1 MDHER
6 DIDLVED
13 LRQQPGEC
21 EWLEFKSN
29 FADPQKIGE
38 LCSALSNSARIAE
51 KDYAYVVWGIQD
63 GSHNII
69 GTKFNPGTKKVGN
82 QDFGL
87 WLTSQ
92 LEPKISV
99 DFRIVEHPE
108 GRLILLEIP
117 ATYLMPVSF
126 RNIQYVRQ
134 GSHVTKLTGRPQ
146 KFRQLIEK
154 LRPYTWEKAS
164 ALNNVS
170 GDDVLKVLDY
180 QTYFRLTKQI
190 CPGRNDDILKK
201 LQADKLIASDA
212 GAKWNILNLGAILFA
227 NDLRD
232 FKSAGSIDR
241 HGPRFIVYDG
251 KDKNATVIR
260 RFDSQKGYANG
271 FEEFMG
277 VINGIL
283 PVPEHIGPVFR
294 TSRPL
299 FPALALREIIVN
311 ALIHQDMTIT
321 GSSPLIELFH
331 NRIEITNPGQSLIQT
346 DRMIDQHSRSRN
358 EVIATLM
365 RRMGFCEEAGT
376 GLDKVFE
383 LFETDVVAPSPKI
396 RSEHGST
403 RVIMY
408 GPEKF
413 RDMTV
418 QERINAC
425 YYHSVLK
432 YLANDTMTNLSL
444 CNRFGIDSNKATPVS
459 LVIRKSKQAGLIKIA
474 DEAHPRS
481 GYIPTWA

>member
-1 MDHER
+1 M
-6 DIDLVED
+6 
-13 LRQQPGEC
+13 
-21 EWLEFKSN
+21 
-29 FADPQKIGE
+29 
-38 LCSALSNSARIAE
+38 
-51 KDYAYVVWGIQD
+51 WGIKD

-69 GTKFNPGTKKVGN
+69 GTKFNPDTEKVEN

-92 LEPKISV
+92 LEPEISV

-108 GRLILLEIP
+108 GRLVLLEIP

-146 KFRQLIEK
+146 KFQQLIEK

-164 ALNNVS
+164 VINYVK
-170 GDDVLKVLDY
+170 GDFVREILDY
-180 QTYFRLTKQI
+180 QAYFRLTKQI
-190 CPGRNDDILKK
+190 CPDRNDDILKK
-201 LQADKLIASDA
+201 LQTDKLIASDA

-232 FKSAGSIDR
+232 FRSTSSIDR
-241 HGPRFIVYDG
+241 KGLRFIAYDG

-271 FEEFMG
+271 FEEFMDIIKG
-277 VINGIL
+277 MM
-283 PVPEHIGPVFR
+283 PEHEHIDPIFR
-294 TSRPL
+294 KARPL
-299 FPALALREIIVN
+299 FPIRALRELILN

-331 NRIEITNPGQSLIQT
+331 DRIEISNPGQSLIET
-346 DRMIDQHSRSRN
+346 DRMIDLPPCSRN
-358 EVIATLM
+358 EAIAALM
-365 RRMGFCEEAGT
+365 RRMDFCEEAGT
-376 GLDKVFE
+376 GLDRVFGF
-383 LFETDVVAPSPKI
+383 FETDVVAPSPQI

-408 GPEKF
+408 GPKKF
-413 RDMTV
+413 KDMTD
-418 QERINAC
+418 QERISAC

-432 YLANDTMTNLSL
+432 YLAKENMTNSSL
-444 CNRFGIDSNKATPVS
+444 RTRFGIDSNNVS
-459 LVIRKSKQAGLIKIA
+459 LVSVVIRKSKEAGWIKIA

-481 GYIPTWA
+481 GYIPSWV